1 MSESEQRILEER
13 TSEAEKEVKA
23 IEDEL
28 DRISKGDLSF
38 TGDAQLEK
46 LLSENEKLKHRL
58 AILENAVK
66 EEGSKGKAKSNTQA
80 ESSDEIV
87 KKVAKK
93 RPTLIT
99 DISSVEGNICILDEL
114 KNVFEAAIT
123 SAYPDLEDPPV
134 VITLSGNNPKFG
146 DYQCNS
152 ALAISQLLKAKS
164 VKTNPREVANNI
176 LNKTPTSPIIEKIE
190 VAGAG
195 FLNIFINKKL
205 AEHILNCILRFG
217 IKPPPVKKERVIVDF
232 SSPNIAKEM
241 HVGHLRS
248 TIIGDSICRI
258 LEFLNHDVLRINH
271 LGDWGTQFGML
282 IAHLQDEFPD
292 FKTHSPPISDLQ
304 AFYKESKKLFDT
316 NEEFKKRAYACV
328 VQLQSGKPDYIAAW
342 KLICEVSRRE
352 FQKIYDRLDIKI
364 IDRGESFYH
373 SRMHIIVKELKDKGY
388 LEEDEGRLI
397 MWGDP
402 VKRDGIPLTV
412 VKSDGGYTY
421 DTSDMATIKQKVEE
435 EKGDRFIYVTD
446 AGQNTH
452 FVTIEACA
460 RRAGI
465 LKKDQKIEN
474 VVFGVVLGEDKKKF
488 KTRSGD
494 TIKLIALLDEGLKRS
509 LDKLI
514 EKGRDKVLSPEELKQ
529 AQEAVAY
536 GCIKYADLS
545 HNRVND
551 YVFSFDKMLD
561 DKGNTAVYLL
571 YALTRIRSIARTAQ
585 ISLDTLL
592 EEAQK
597 SDFTLSH
604 EAEWKLAK
612 VLLRFPEVILKV
624 SKDLYLHSL
633 CEYLYEISSAFTEFY
648 DRCYCIEKDKEGK
661 IVKVFYNRLMLCE
674 VTARV
679 MEKSFD
685 ILGIKTV
692 SKM

>member
-1 MSESEQRILEER
+1 MSDSDHKKLEER
-13 TSEAEKEVKA
+13 TSKAEREAKL

-28 DRISKGDLSF
+28 EKLASGDLSF
-38 TGDAQLEK
+38 VNDPRLEK
-46 LLSENEKLKHRL
+46 LMTDNEKLKHRL
-58 AILENAVK
+58 EILENAIK
-66 EEGSKGKAKSNTQA
+66 ATSSSSGKA
-80 ESSDEIV
+80 
-87 KKVAKK
+87 AKPITRK
-93 RPTLIT
+93 RPTLVT
-99 DISSVEGNICILDEL
+99 DISSVEGNVCIVDEL
-114 KNVFEAAIT
+114 KNVFSLGIL

-134 VITLSGNNPKFG
+134 VITLSSNNPKFG

-152 ALAISQLLKAKS
+152 AMPISQLLKAKN

-176 LNKTPTSPIIEKIE
+176 LNKTPSSPLIERVE

-195 FLNIFINKKL
+195 FLNIYLNK
-205 AEHILNCILRFG
+205 AFVEHVLNCVLRFG
-217 IKPPPVKKERVIVDF
+217 IKPPPVKRERVIVDF

-248 TIIGDSICRI
+248 TIIGESVCRV

-282 IAHLQDEFPD
+282 IAHLQDKFPN

-304 AFYKESKKLFDT
+304 AFYKESKKRFDED
-316 NEEFKKRAYACV
+316 EEFKKRAYACV
-328 VQLQSGKPDYIAAW
+328 VQLQSGQPDYIAAW

-364 IDRGESFYH
+364 IDRGESFYQ
-373 SRMHIIVKELKDKGY
+373 SRMDVVVKELKDKGL

-397 MWGDP
+397 MWGNAE
-402 VKRDGIPLTV
+402 KHDGIPLTV

-421 DTSDMATIKQKVEE
+421 DTSDMATIKQRVEE

-446 AGQNTH
+446 AGQATH
-452 FVTIEACA
+452 FVVIDACA

-465 LKKDQKIEN
+465 LKEGQN
-474 VVFGVVLGEDKKKF
+474 VEHVGFGVVLGEDKKKF

-494 TIKLIALLDEGLKRS
+494 TIKLIDLLDEGLKRS
-509 LDKLI
+509 LDKLV
-514 EKGRDKVLSPEELKQ
+514 EKGRDKVLTPEELKK

-585 ISLDTLL
+585 ISIEQLL

-597 SDFTLSH
+597 TGFKFSH
-604 EAEWKLAK
+604 EAEWKLGK

-624 SKDLYLHSL
+624 ANDLYLHSL
-633 CEYLYEISSAFTEFY
+633 CEYLYEISSTFTEFY
-648 DRCYCIEKDKEGK
+648 DKCYCVEKDKEGK
-661 IVKVFYNRLMLCE
+661 IVKIIYERLMLCE
-674 VTARV
+674 VTARI
-679 MEKSFD
+679 MEKCLD